1 MGLQGTVLAGFCAV
15 IALSSQIS
23 AAPSWRSSMPS
34 AKFSLPTAAQQNGST
49 LSPGQ
54 GTAAGQA
61 SISSAVHLWSSRL
74 YEALPSLVVEH
85 KLHKNL
91 WPLGTRDFLGFGI
104 ATLGL
109 FIAAGGGIGGGAI
122 LVPVYLIVLG
132 EHWQRKTN
140 CNVSKVHSGF
150 NTAGS

>member
-1 MGLQGTVLAGFCAV
+1 MGRQGTAFAGFCAL

-23 AAPSWRSSMPS
+23 AAPPSSMPS
-34 AKFSLPTAAQQNGST
+34 AEFSVPTAAHQNGST

-54 GTAAGQA
+54 A
-61 SISSAVHLWSSRL
+61 SISSKIHLWSSQL

-85 KLHKNL
+85 QLHKSL
-91 WPLGTRDFLGFGI
+91 WPLGMRDFLGFGI

-132 EHWQRKTN
+132 EHWQRN
-140 CNVSKVHSGF
+140 RF
-150 NTAGS
+150 